1 MTRWALLVLGFVLTV
16 VVPVIVLVCALE
28 IAGSP

>member
-1 MTRWALLVLGFVLTV
+1 MTRWAFLVLGFVLTV
-16 VVPVIVLVCALE
+16 VVPVIVLWFALA

>member
-1 MTRWALLVLGFVLTV
+1 MRRWAFLVVGIVLTV
-16 VVPVIVLVCALE
+16 VVPLGLLLVALA